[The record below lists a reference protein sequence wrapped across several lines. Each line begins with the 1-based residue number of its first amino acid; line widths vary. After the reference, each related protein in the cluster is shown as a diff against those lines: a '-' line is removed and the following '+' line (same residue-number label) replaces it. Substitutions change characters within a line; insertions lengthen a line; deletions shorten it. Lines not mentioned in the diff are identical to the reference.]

1 MYGSIFGIAK
11 MRVTALLALALIFGI
26 AFGRAEADLLPASP
40 QPQGGDL
47 TGSWTAEMT
56 LLRAYVPA
64 ALVIAVSNE
73 GRNPLTFTGAIN
85 GTVTFSANGTV
96 QADYTT
102 RSVISAVL
110 LLPIMVSV
118 PDTSQYTGNYAVMS
132 DTHQLVI
139 TRENA
144 DTLRYTYTATADSL
158 FIMRPLLLDELLSSL
173 NATVRALARGAL
185 EQHVSEDDPIKI
197 VISFAKTT
205 GSGMSGGGTL
215 AADFNGDGKVDFT
228 DFLAFAGAFGKAP
241 GDEGYDARMDL
252 NSSGGRIDFNDFLAF
267 VRAFGSGG

>member
-26 AFGRAEADLLPASP
+26 AFGRADAEVLPVSP
-40 QPQGGDL
+40 PPQGGDL

-56 LLRAYVPA
+56 SLRAYVPA
-64 ALVIAVSNE
+64 ALVTAVA
-73 GRNPLTFTGAIN
+73 PLTFEGETH
-85 GTVTFSANGTV
+85 GTITFGSDGTV

-110 LLPIMVSV
+110 LLPIEVSV

-197 VISFAKTT
+197 VIGFAKT
-205 GSGMSGGGTL
+205 TL
-215 AADFNGDGKVDFT
+215 AADFNGDGKVDFD
-228 DFLAFAGAFGKAP
+228 DFLAFARAFGKAQ

-252 NSSGGRIDFNDFLAF
+252 NSSGGRIDFDDFLAF

>member
-26 AFGRAEADLLPASP
+26 AFGRADAEVLPVSP
-40 QPQGGDL
+40 PPQGGDL

-56 LLRAYVPA
+56 SLRAYVPA
-64 ALVIAVSNE
+64 ALVTAVA
-73 GRNPLTFTGAIN
+73 PLTFEGETH
-85 GTVTFSANGTV
+85 GTITFGSDGTV

-102 RSVISAVL
+102 RSDISAVL
-110 LLPIMVSV
+110 LLPIEVSV
-118 PDTSQYTGNYAVMS
+118 PDTSKYTGNYAVMS

-144 DTLRYTYTATADSL
+144 DTLRYTYTAREDSL

-173 NATVRALARGAL
+173 SATVRALARGAL

-197 VISFAKTT
+197 VIGFAKT
-205 GSGMSGGGTL
+205 TL
-215 AADFNGDGKVDFT
+215 AADFTEDGKVDFT
-228 DFLAFAGAFGKAP
+228 DFLAFARAFGKAP

-252 NSSGGRIDFNDFLAF
+252 NSSGGPIDFNDFLAF

>member
-26 AFGRAEADLLPASP
+26 AFGRAEADLLPESP

-56 LLRAYVPA
+56 SLRAYVPA
-64 ALVIAVSNE
+64 ALVTAVA
-73 GRNPLTFTGAIN
+73 PLTFEGETH
-85 GTVTFSANGTV
+85 GTITFGSDGTV

-102 RSVISAVL
+102 LSNISAVL
-110 LLPIMVSV
+110 LLPITVPV

-132 DTHQLVI
+132 DTHELVI

-158 FIMRPLLLDELLSSL
+158 FIARPLLLDELLASLDSS
-173 NATVRALARGAL
+173 VRGIARNTLARY
-185 EQHVSEDDPIKI
+185 VSEDDPVKI

-205 GSGMSGGGTL
+205 L
-215 AADFNGDGKVDFT
+215 AADFTEDGKVNFD
-228 DFLAFAGAFGKAP
+228 DFLAFARAFGKAP

-252 NSSGGRIDFNDFLAF
+252 NSSGGAIDFNDFLAF

>member
-11 MRVTALLALALIFGI
+11 MRVTALLALALIFGT
-26 AFGRAEADLLPASP
+26 AFGRAEAEVLPVSP
-40 QPQGGDL
+40 PPQGGAL

-56 LLRAYVPA
+56 SLRAYVPA
-64 ALVIAVSNE
+64 ALVTAVA
-73 GRNPLTFTGAIN
+73 PLTFEGETH
-85 GTVTFSANGTV
+85 GTITFGSDGTV

-110 LLPIMVSV
+110 LIPIEVSV

-144 DTLRYTYTATADSL
+144 DTLRYTYTATEDSL

-173 NATVRALARGAL
+173 NSTQRILARGAL
-185 EQHVSEDDPIKI
+185 ARHVSEDDPIKI
-197 VISFAKTT
+197 VIGFAKTT

-228 DFLAFAGAFGKAP
+228 DFLAFAGAFGKAQ

-252 NSSGGRIDFNDFLAF
+252 NSSGGPIDFQDFLAF
-267 VRAFGSGG
+267 VLAFGSGG

>member
-11 MRVTALLALALIFGI
+11 MRVTELLALALIFGI

-64 ALVIAVSNE
+64 ALVIAVSNM
-73 GRNPLTFTGAIN
+73 GQNPLTFTGAIN

-102 RSVISAVL
+102 RSDISAYLVAPL
-110 LLPIMVSV
+110 NISV
-118 PDTSQYTGNYAVMS
+118 PDTSKYTGNYTLEADNQV
-132 DTHQLVI
+132 VI
-139 TRENA
+139 TRENEEP
-144 DTLRYTYTATADSL
+144 LRYTYTATADSL
-158 FIMRPLLLDELLSSL
+158 FIMRPLLLDELLSAL
-173 NATVRALARGAL
+173 ENPLVRILARNTLA
-185 EQHVSEDDPIKI
+185 QYVSEDDPIKI
-197 VISFAKTT
+197 VIGFAKTT

-215 AADFNGDGKVDFT
+215 AADFNGDGEVDFT
-228 DFLAFAGAFGKAP
+228 DFLAFARAFGKAP

-252 NSSGGRIDFNDFLAF
+252 NSSGGPIDFDDFLAF

>member
-85 GTVTFSANGTV
+85 GTVTFRANGTV

-102 RSVISAVL
+102 RSDISAYLVAPL
-110 LLPIMVSV
+110 NISV
-118 PDTSQYTGNYAVMS
+118 PDTSKYTGNYTLEADNQV
-132 DTHQLVI
+132 VI
-139 TRENA
+139 TRENEEP
-144 DTLRYTYTATADSL
+144 LRYTYTATADSL
-158 FIMRPLLLDELLSSL
+158 FIMRPLLLDELLSAL
-173 NATVRALARGAL
+173 ENPLVRTLARNTLA
-185 EQHVSEDDPIKI
+185 QYVSEDDPIKI
-197 VISFAKTT
+197 VIGFAKT
-205 GSGMSGGGTL
+205 TL
-215 AADFNGDGKVDFT
+215 AADFTGDGKVDFT
-228 DFLAFAGAFGKAP
+228 DFLAFARAFGKAP